1 MDRDQRTM
9 RDRRRRLQPQLEPL
23 ESLALLAAGPAAL
36 AGTVHGTFF
45 AHRSNAA
52 SGVVYNL
59 FASGRVAPVGP
70 TLVAGGFQTRGLGA
84 GGAGGGNMVFAPLAR
99 PGNVFLR
106 LTELSGPSATAPG
119 PYEFAYEVTHG
130 PRAATAARESGTLEV
145 TLDPIT
151 TNLQGKPVANP
162 RFFGDATLTFS

>member
-1 MDRDQRTM
+1 LHPEERTM
-9 RDRRRRLQPQLEPL
+9 SDRRRRLRPELELLEP
-23 ESLALLAAGPAAL
+23 LALLAAGPAAL

-45 AHRSNAA
+45 AHKSNAA

-70 TLVAGGFQTRGLGA
+70 TLVAGGFQTRGFSA

-106 LTELSGPSATAPG
+106 LTELSGPTAAAPG
-119 PYEFAYEVTHG
+119 QYEFSYAVTRG
-130 PRAATAARESGTLEV
+130 PEAGMAARQSGTLEV
-145 TLDPIT
+145 TLEPIT

-162 RFFGDATLTFS
+162 RFFGNATLSFS

>member
-1 MDRDQRTM
+1 MHPEERNM
-9 RDRRRRLQPQLEPL
+9 RDPRRRLRPELESLEPL
-23 ESLALLAAGPAAL
+23 APLAAGPAAL

-52 SGVVYNL
+52 SGAVYNL

-106 LTELSGPSATAPG
+106 LIELSGPTAAVPAQ
-119 PYEFAYEVTHG
+119 YEFAYSVTRG
-130 PRAATAARESGTLEV
+130 PGAATAARESGTLEM
-145 TLDPIT
+145 TLEPIT

-162 RFFGDATLTFS
+162 RFFGAAVLTFS